1 MLIRRA
7 RRNDRGGRQRGRF
20 VTRAS
25 SYNGIVFDARMHWD
39 RIYSTKSPADVSWY
53 RHHLERSL
61 ALVERAAHDRHA
73 AIIDVGG
80 GASTLVDDLL
90 DRGYTS
96 ITVMDVSGAS
106 IDAAR
111 QRLGQRAEAIEWVV
125 ADFRD
130 AVLPSNAFDVWHDRA
145 AFHFLID
152 VSERAQYV
160 SQLRRALR
168 PEGQA
173 VISTFAPTGPTH
185 CSGLEVVRYE
195 PVALQESLG
204 EGFHLVQSEQEQHVT
219 PSGSMQQFSY
229 CRFERNQMGVGE
241 SRN

>member
-1 MLIRRA
+1 M
-7 RRNDRGGRQRGRF
+7 
-20 VTRAS
+20 AS
-25 SYNGIVFDARMHWD
+25 IVDARTHWD
-39 RIYSTKSPADVSWY
+39 RIYSTKPATDVSRY
-53 RHHLERSL
+53 RPHLERSL
-61 ALVERAAHDRHA
+61 DLIDRAACDRNA
-73 AIIDVGG
+73 AIIEVGG

-90 DRGYTS
+90 DRGYTN

-106 IDAAR
+106 VEAAR

-125 ADFRD
+125 ADFRN

-145 AFHFLID
+145 AFHFLVD

-168 PEGQA
+168 PQGQA
-173 VISTFAPTGPTH
+173 VIATFAPTGPTH

-204 EGFHLVQSEQEQHVT
+204 EGFHLVESDQERHVT
-219 PSGSMQQFSY
+219 PSGSLQPFSY
-229 CRFERNQMGVGE
+229 CRFQRNE
-241 SRN
+241 CTPR